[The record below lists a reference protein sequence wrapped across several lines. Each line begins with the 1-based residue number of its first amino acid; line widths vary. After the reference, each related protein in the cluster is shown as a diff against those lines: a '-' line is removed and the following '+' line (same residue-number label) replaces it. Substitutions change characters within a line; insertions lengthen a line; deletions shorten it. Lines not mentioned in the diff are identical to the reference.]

1 MLNRFELIINSAKS
15 SIDFDIILYNDNM
28 NTGVRIVR
36 DSIGRPRYR
45 YNIYKDIGAILGF
58 RGTPREKEIVT
69 KYITALS
76 KIRNWFKKLICNLDY
91 NLGIN
96 KFRQFTGYLDID
108 NNIFYIRDLALNV
121 DIDLDSILLPR
132 QVYARK
138 SRREKRKEYI
148 YNFNED
154 FEKWDIQTKPLP

>member
-15 SIDFDIILYNDNM
+15 SIDFDIILYNDDM

-45 YNIYKDIGAILGF
+45 YNIYRDIGAILGF
-58 RGTPREKEIVT
+58 KGTPRERDIVS
-69 KYITALS
+69 KYILALS
-76 KIRNWFKKLICNLDY
+76 KIRNWFKKLICDLDY

-108 NNIFYIRDLALNV
+108 NNIFYIRDVALNV
-121 DIDLDSILLPR
+121 VVDLNNIILPK
-132 QVYARK
+132 QAYTRK
-138 SRREKRKEYI
+138 TRREKRKEYT
-148 YNFNED
+148 YNFMEELD
-154 FEKWDIQTKPLP
+154 KWQTTKL